1 MGLADVELD
10 VLQKLVLH
18 DCGPDNAAS
27 TRKPRRDVTARA
39 ARLPV
44 SVWMRSWTS

>member
-18 DCGPDNAAS
+18 DCAPTSRPRPASPAATS
-27 TRKPRRDVTARA
+27 RLERRA
-39 ARLPV
+39 
-44 SVWMRSWTS
+44 SRSRRGCGRGCP